1 MRGANSFVFPGTDRH
16 RQTWCIIIIAMNLD
30 KNDYDSNA
38 EDAVVAEAVAVTAKR
53 L

>member
-1 MRGANSFVFPGTDRH
+1 MRGVSFLAAQTG

-30 KNDYDSNA
+30 KNDYDSNF
-38 EDAVVAEAVAVTAKR
+38 EDAVVVEAATVSAKR